1 MIDLRQLTEDQQAL
15 VDTVRH
21 FSEVALAPYANERDQ
36 TKHFPV
42 DVLAEAGAL
51 GLGGIYTR
59 EEFGGSGLT
68 RVDTALIFE
77 ELGRGDPAL
86 AAYISIHNMVVW
98 MIDTFGNDAQRAE
111 WIPRLAGMQELSSY
125 CLTEPGVGS
134 DAAALTTAATL
145 DGDEYVLNGS
155 KQFISGAGTS
165 QLYLVMA
172 RTGGEGARGVSAIL
186 VPADAPGLS
195 FGSLEKKMGWNTQ
208 PTRAVNLD
216 GVRVPATN
224 LLGEA
229 GQGFTIAM
237 RGLNGG
243 RLNIAACALGGAQ
256 WALEQSIRHLKDRE
270 AFGAPLATKQ
280 ALVFKLADMET
291 ELQASRLLLARAARA
306 LDEGH
311 PDVAAICAMAKRF
324 VTDAAFDAANSAL
337 QLHGGYGYLSEFGIE
352 RVVRDLR
359 VHQILEGTNEIM
371 NVIIGRSLLEK

>member
-1 MIDLRQLTEDQQAL
+1 MIDLRTLTEDQQAL
-15 VDTVRH
+15 VQTVRH
-21 FSEVALAPYANERDQ
+21 FSDTELAPYANERDQ
-36 TKHFPV
+36 TSYFPV
-42 DVLAEAGAL
+42 DTLARAGEL
-51 GLGGIYTR
+51 GLGSIYTR
-59 EEFGGSGLT
+59 ESSGGSGLT
-68 RVDTALIFE
+68 RADTALIFE

-98 MIDTFGNDAQRAE
+98 MIDTFGDDAQRAE
-111 WIPRLAGMQELSSY
+111 WIPRLAGMEELSSY
-125 CLTEPGVGS
+125 CLTEPGAGS
-134 DAAALTTAATL
+134 DAASLSTSAVR
-145 DGDEYVLNGS
+145 DGDDYVITGT

-165 QLYLVMA
+165 HLYLVMA
-172 RTGGEGARGVSAIL
+172 RTGGPGPKGVSALL
-186 VPADAPGLS
+186 VPGDAAGLS
-195 FGSLEKKMGWNTQ
+195 FGPLEKKMGWHTQ
-208 PTRAVNLD
+208 PTRAVVFD
-216 GVRVPATN
+216 GVRVPVSN
-224 LLGEA
+224 LLGEE

-291 ELQASRLLLARAARA
+291 DLQAARLMLARAASA
-306 LDEGH
+306 LDTGH
-311 PDVAAICAMAKRF
+311 PDVAVVCAMTKRF
-324 VTDAAFDAANSAL
+324 VTDAAFNAANSAL

-371 NVIIGRSLLEK
+371 NVIVGRALLES